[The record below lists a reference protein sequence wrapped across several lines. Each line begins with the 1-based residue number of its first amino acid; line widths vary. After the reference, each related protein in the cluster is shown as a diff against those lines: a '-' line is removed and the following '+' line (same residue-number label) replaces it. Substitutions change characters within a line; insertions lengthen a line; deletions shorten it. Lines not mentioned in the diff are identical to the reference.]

1 MAFCGSCGL
10 ALNTSSPF
18 CTSCGAKSGQLAAP
32 AAPAA
37 AVAPASAPVAQ
48 ATAVAKKGFPWM
60 KALLVVGIL
69 GVCAVG
75 ALAYGVYWV
84 KNKVETTAAEH
95 GVTLPSGG
103 GGSSH
108 RSSSNKPAADPCSFA
123 TKEEISSAIGM
134 EMTTA
139 TAQESECLY
148 RGSEISDV
156 LVLEVIRGNGA
167 LTMTAAKVGGKL
179 MAMAPGTEAQ
189 PLAGLGDDASFQ
201 NGMLTVRKGD
211 DGIRLVMP
219 ATLLTANF
227 GANMDMA
234 ANIAAMRDKAKAVA
248 EIVLPRM

>member
-1 MAFCGSCGL
+1 MAFCGSCGS

-60 KALLVVGIL
+60 KALLVL
-69 GVCAVG
+69 GVLGFCAVG

-95 GVTLPSGG
+95 GITLPSGG

-123 TKEEISSAIGM
+123 TKEEISSAIGI
-134 EMTTA
+134 EMV
-139 TAQESECLY
+139 TAQAEESACHY
-148 RGSEISDV
+148 TGSNISDV
-156 LVLEVIRGNGA
+156 LVLEIGRGDGA
-167 LTMTAAKVGGKL
+167 MFMTVARAGGKL
-179 MAMAPGTEAQ
+179 MEMAPGTEVQ
-189 PLAGLGDDASFQ
+189 SVSGVGDDASFQ
-201 NGMLTVRKGD
+201 NGMLTARKGE
-211 DGIRLVMP
+211 DGLRIVMP
-219 ATLLTANF
+219 VGLLTSNF
-227 GANMDMA
+227 GPNMDMA
-234 ANIAAMRDKAKAVA
+234 AAIAAMRDKAKAVA
-248 EIVLPRM
+248 TIVLPRM